1 MTHTQT
7 QGADGAGTKT
17 AGQTMVLLPMDDP
30 RRPLNDSGLPSVM
43 IWAGGE
49 AYDDLTADKA
59 IDLDSCSLA
68 VGIYRAMT
76 EAHAKEIATLSPA
89 PAATPGV
96 PDSLREAF
104 AAATDSP
111 VFVHDFADPAVSSA
125 PGCQDVSL
133 SFVTPDH
140 ITAAFMGNGLAGTI
154 DQARKD
160 AVALAAAWN
169 HVRALI
175 AAQPAGQSTDDGT
188 DRCEVCNKPLIA
200 GQRVMQ
206 DVELGTVHTACC
218 GPEREAYVKDVET
231 GEPLGPN
238 DPIPQGYVY
247 EPGPSRPVVVCNGDP
262 AGQSAGQGAEAEPWK
277 TLRKIAE
284 LRFAED
290 ACEPFDE
297 ALDLA
302 DAALANKPAPDSTRT
317 GAAETSAE
325 DDITQPM
332 IQAGRYAANLN
343 DSTLARIYLAMRTVE
358 WEEAQASARDQPP
371 ASSGKVQLVEMDE
384 IWTFKETRKYL
395 LSEIERLRDD
405 LHAVGKNLTGEQ
417 PEAVSCL
424 DTAYGRTANISS
436 ILSNAPTAT
445 QIPASSDPAAL
456 AEQEEGDA

>member
-30 RRPLNDSGLPSVM
+30 RRPLKDSGLPSVM

-49 AYDDLTADKA
+49 AYDDLTADRA

-175 AAQPAGQSTDDGT
+175 VAQPAGQ
-188 DRCEVCNKPLIA
+188 A
-200 GQRVMQ
+200 GDAGAAQRANFFEMLWR
-206 DVELGTVHTACC
+206 DAED
-218 GPEREAYVKDVET
+218 EAQRLEAGMK
-231 GEPLGPN
+231 
-238 DPIPQGYVY
+238 
-247 EPGPSRPVVVCNGDP
+247 PSRD
-262 AGQSAGQGAEAEPWK
+262 Q
-277 TLRKIAE
+277 IAE
-284 LRFAED
+284 TFHEHRRERQPNLPTWSEVDQNSGAAKFAHAFVDRLLSIRPE
-290 ACEPFDE
+290 E
-297 ALDLA
+297 
-302 DAALANKPAPDSTRT
+302 PAPNSTRT
-317 GAAETSAE
+317 GAAET
-325 DDITQPM
+325 
-332 IQAGRYAANLN
+332 
-343 DSTLARIYLAMRTVE
+343 
-358 WEEAQASARDQPP
+358 EEAVEAAASEREVLRKAVSNALHDNQFLDDWREMVDPVVDAALAAR
-371 ASSGKVQLVEMDE
+371 
-384 IWTFKETRKYL
+384 
-395 LSEIERLRDD
+395 
-405 LHAVGKNLTGEQ
+405 
-417 PEAVSCL
+417 PEAPSDAGWSFDMEAAPRDGTPINV
-424 DTAYGRTANISS
+424 GRDNGCGWDLLVVWWSKSASEYPWHTEGGGEY
-436 ILSNAPTAT
+436 PEHRFDCWAT
-445 QIPASSDPAAL
+445 LTPPSDPAPSGQ
-456 AEQEEGDA
+456 AEG